1 MTAAIRISLESKRH
15 RQNQR
20 VQNRKRRRHEKRVSD
35 HHDEELYWQAR
46 LDPDTLEGQM
56 FIEEVHRLQPDSKYS
71 ASPSPSAW
79 QNLYRYFW
87 S

>member
-1 MTAAIRISLESKRH
+1 MTASTRISLESKRH

-20 VQNRKRRRHEKRVSD
+20 VRNRKRSRHEKRVSD
-35 HHDEELYWQAR
+35 HHDEELYWQSR

-56 FIEEVHRLQPDSKYS
+56 FIEEVHRLQPDTKAS
-71 ASPSPSAW
+71 SPSVW
-79 QNLYRYFW
+79 QNLYRYLW